1 MIKCKKN
8 DEALGV
14 TKIKIKGTIK
24 EMLAEFLL
32 ISKTIADIML
42 ENEFSEE
49 YVIKILTACVN
60 QGIEEAKEANK

>member
-8 DEALGV
+8 DETLGV

>member
-8 DEALGV
+8 DETLGV

-42 ENEFSEE
+42 GNEFSEE

>member
-1 MIKCKKN
+1 MQKN
-8 DEALGV
+8 DETLGV

-60 QGIEEAKEANK
+60 QGIEEG